1 MHVGNVW
8 GAMCRACAVHVPCM
22 TQHPG
27 DQRIDL
33 FVIRRKLLRV
43 STSPA
48 VPLQDVL
55 DDTAF
60 VQSKRYL
67 PRWFYDSEGAH
78 HLSAGAK
85 LDLVRALVTLPV

>member
-1 MHVGNVW
+1 MHVGNVG
-8 GAMCRACAVHVPCM
+8 GACTVHM

-27 DQRIDL
+27 DQRIAL

-60 VQSKRYL
+60 VPSKDYL
-67 PRWFYDSEGAH
+67 PRWFYDSEEAH

-85 LDLVRALVTLPV
+85 LDLVRALVTLAFVCTGR